1 MWVDVLRTIFLELI
15 GHVINCTVLLCE
27 FTANHEIFNDL
38 HQINNGLA
46 WVIQFLLP
54 ISMDGGRSLSLKAR
68 SVLLHKELKKVENH
82 LFKPKL
88 SAPNPLWAIA
98 SGLLLSKPVR
108 NLPKAPGVQKWWEP
122 FERHKKMV
130 KACSMFGEETVM
142 LKWTLM
148 HLQQWSN
155 TDMDTVAAVSKKAA
169 VTWTVKFWL
178 VHKDLYC
185 MAYCSPKMTV
195 VSSPM

>member
-1 MWVDVLRTIFLELI
+1 MGE
-15 GHVINCTVLLCE
+15 E
-27 FTANHEIFNDL
+27 FDRFYR
-38 HQINNGLA
+38 
-46 WVIQFLLP
+46 WKP
-54 ISMDGGRSLSLKAR
+54 GRFCFTRK
-68 SVLLHKELKKVENH
+68 LKKFENH

-155 TDMDTVAAVSKKAA
+155 TNMDSCSVKKKHQWHEPWNSGWFTRIFIAWLTAVPKWQFFHLRCKLNQQL
-169 VTWTVKFWL
+169 FWSHRRYTSQDAIVPNNDRTAEVL
-178 VHKDLYC
+178 LPENPTG
-185 MAYCSPKMTV
+185 M
-195 VSSPM
+195 SSE